1 MPWGQSVLLNG
12 MCDGGGTWKMMA
24 DVERWVMSEFEDK
37 HTARKSMQVAYACV
51 VVVELTHRCS
61 VGDATSH
68 VLLKTKSWC
77 SMQRSG

>member
-1 MPWGQSVLLNG
+1 MPWGQSILLNG

-51 VVVELTHRCS
+51 VVV
-61 VGDATSH
+61 
-68 VLLKTKSWC
+68 
-77 SMQRSG
+77 